1 MSDGTDDRRDV
12 GQRSEA
18 LVESYLRTLG
28 WTIVARNVSYRCGE
42 LDIIA
47 HDGEQLVF
55 VEVRSRRGA
64 GRGRPEDTVRRPKQ
78 RRLTRAAGLFLQQPR
93 WRAASA
99 RFDIVG
105 VDAGRGVVLEHH
117 RGAFDA
123 TV

>member
-1 MSDGTDDRRDV
+1 MCGGDDRMEV
-12 GQRSEA
+12 GRRSEA
-18 LVESYLRTLG
+18 LVERYLRELG
-28 WTIVARNVSYRCGE
+28 WDVVARNVSYRCGE

-55 VEVRSRRGA
+55 VEVRSRRGI

-93 WRAASA
+93 WRTASA
-99 RFDIVG
+99 RFDVIG
-105 VDAGRGVVLEHH
+105 VDAERGAVLSHH